1 MEVSFKTVTE
11 CDQEIAISLSP
22 EELAPHF
29 EAAYKKAAP
38 SIEIKGFRKGR
49 VPIPL
54 IKKYYGES
62 VEADALDDIANESF
76 KKTIEEKKIQPIG
89 TPTIVDMKYKRG
101 EPFSFTIKYE
111 VKPSITLKEYKGI
124 SVEKYVHP
132 VKEEEITSE
141 IRRLQHI
148 NATFEEAKKVEGVEY
163 VATVDIQDTD
173 ESGTPLIG
181 QKREGMRIYLNEPS
195 TEQEIRDAL
204 KTAEIGGVYRASFE
218 HKHEDHSHK
227 VHMQLTVKKIE
238 KVIHPD
244 FNDELIKK
252 ITKEKYSSVDEFRKE
267 LTADLERYWSD
278 RTEKR
283 LVDDITN
290 EIVRRHDFAVPET
303 LVKSFTDSYID
314 DVKNQQKNKQLPRGF
329 DEQKYRESVRP
340 SAVWQA
346 KWALIREQILEKEN
360 IHITDA
366 DVEGLAEEES
376 KKLNIDKER
385 LINFYKTSETAG
397 GKILNDKLITFLKQQ
412 SSIKEIITDDAS
424 NLLS

>member
-22 EELAPHF
+22 EELMPHF

-38 SIEIKGFRKGR
+38 SIEIKGFRKGK
-49 VPIPL
+49 VPIAL

-89 TPTIVDMKYKRG
+89 TPTLVDMKYKRG

-111 VKPSITLKEYKGI
+111 VKPSITLREYKGI
-124 SVEKYVHP
+124 PVEKYVHP
-132 VKEEEITSE
+132 VKEEEIDAE

-148 NATFEEAKKVEGVEY
+148 NASFDGAKKVEGVEY
-163 VATVDIQDTD
+163 VVTVDGQDTD

-195 TEQEIRDAL
+195 TEQEIKDAL
-204 KTAEIGGVYRASFE
+204 KAAEVGGVYRVNFE
-218 HKHEDHSHK
+218 HKHEDHAHT

-238 KVIHPD
+238 KVIHPE
-244 FNDELIKK
+244 FNDELVKK
-252 ITKEKYSSVDEFRKE
+252 ITKEKYSTVDEFRKQ
-267 LTADLERYWSD
+267 LTADIERYWNE

-303 LVKSFTDSYID
+303 LVKNFTDSYIEEM
-314 DVKNQQKNKQLPRGF
+314 KNQQKNKQLPRGF
-329 DEQKYRESVRP
+329 EEEKYREAVRP
-340 SAVWQA
+340 SAIWQA
-346 KWALIREQILEKEN
+346 KWVLVREQILAKEN
-360 IHITDA
+360 IQITDA
-366 DVEGLAEEES
+366 DVETLAEEES
-376 KKLNIDKER
+376 KRLNIDKER
-385 LINFYKTSETAG
+385 LVNFYKSSETASER
-397 GKILNDKLITFLKQQ
+397 ILNDKLIVLLKQN
-412 SSIKEIITDDAS
+412 SVIKEITTDDAS
-424 NLLS
+424 KLLS

>member
-38 SIEIKGFRKGR
+38 SIEIKGFRKGK

-89 TPTIVDMKYKRG
+89 TPTMVDMKYKRG

-124 SVEKYVHP
+124 SVEKYVHS
-132 VKEEEITSE
+132 VNDEEIASE

-148 NATFEEAKKVEGVEY
+148 NATFEESKKVEGIEY
-163 VATVDIQDTD
+163 VVTVDIQDTD
-173 ESGTPLIG
+173 ESGSPLIG

-195 TEQEIRDAL
+195 TEPEIKDAL
-204 KTAEIGGVYRASFE
+204 KTAEVGGVYRTSFE
-218 HKHEDHSHK
+218 HKHEDHAHK
-227 VHMQLTVKKIE
+227 VHMQLAVKKIE
-238 KVIHPD
+238 KVIHPE
-244 FNDELIKK
+244 FNDELVKK
-252 ITKEKYSSVDEFRKE
+252 ITKEKYSNVDEFRKE
-267 LTADLERYWSD
+267 LRADLERYWSE

-290 EIVRRHDFAVPET
+290 EIVRRHDFAVPEA
-303 LVKSFTDSYID
+303 LVKNFTDSYID
-314 DVKNQQKNKQLPRGF
+314 DLKNQQKNKQLPRGF
-329 DEQKYRESVRP
+329 DEQKYREAVRP
-340 SAVWQA
+340 SAIWQA
-346 KWALIREQILEKEN
+346 KWALIREQLLAKEN
-360 IHITDA
+360 IQITDA

-385 LINFYKTSETAG
+385 LINFYKSSETAG
-397 GKILNDKLITFLKQQ
+397 GKILNDKLIAFLKQQ

-424 NLLS
+424 KLLS